1 MVYFSR
7 NESVNRNVVAF
18 ISNKNMSQHIES
30 YRAIND
36 WIVTI
41 HICGKLL
48 NITIIQVYA
57 PTADKSEAE
66 IEQFYAKVQ
75 NVLNETPKKN
85 LVYIMGDFNAK
96 VGEGE
101 DDVIGK
107 FRLEKRNEVDNCLVQ
122 FCQENC
128 LQITNTYFIQ
138 SKRCLYTWIHPDG
151 SYRNQIDFLL
161 CQQQWKTS
169 VSSIKTLPVVDYSTD
184 KQLLI
189 ANLRLKLYRV
199 KIDPVQLKFDFER
212 IPVKYMQ
219 LK

>member
-1 MVYFSR
+1 MHLLLIK
-7 NESVNRNVVAF
+7 A
-18 ISNKNMSQHIES
+18 KQ
-30 YRAIND
+30 
-36 WIVTI
+36 
-41 HICGKLL
+41 KL
-48 NITIIQVYA
+48 NNSM
-57 PTADKSEAE
+57 PKS
-66 IEQFYAKVQ
+66 KMC
-75 NVLNETPKKN
+75 LMKHPKKD

-138 SKRCLYTWIHPDG
+138 SKRRLYTWIHPDG
-151 SYRNQIDFLL
+151 SHRNQIDFLL